1 MKKLKEILVDHGVKE
16 KLAKDCKASTI
27 TVRFALRGSVN
38 TDLSRLIRKRAIDFY
53 GGVYTK

>member
-1 MKKLKEILVDHGVKE
+1 MEKLKEILVNHGVKE
-16 KLAKDCKASTI
+16 KLAKDCNASPI

-38 TDLSRLIRKRAIDFY
+38 TDLTRLIRKRAIDFY